1 MQNKTKIIAT
11 IGPASCSKQK
21 LNALI
26 TAGVNVCR
34 INFSHGSHDDYAKII
49 KIIREINEN
58 LNLHTAILT
67 DLQGPKLRIGQVK
80 DNKIK
85 LVKGNHITLTTK
97 KCVGTAEKIY
107 ITYMQFPED
116 IIVGAKI
123 LVDDGKIILK
133 ALKTNKKDEVKAEI
147 IQGGILSSNKG
158 INLPNTRISLP
169 CLTEK
174 DLSDL
179 KFALENDVEWI
190 GLSFVR
196 SASDIVKLK
205 ELIAGQG
212 KKTKVIAKIE
222 KPQAVRDIDNIIKEA
237 DGLMVARGDLG
248 VEVPMQ
254 DVPLIQKEIVKKCQ
268 QAAKPVIIAT
278 QMMESMV
285 KNMTPTRAEVN
296 DVANAV
302 MDGADAVMLSSE
314 TSVGK
319 YPVEAIRTMYKIVE
333 KAETFEEIYNKDH
346 LPGIDH
352 KRIITD
358 WICYNAC
365 KLAQRV
371 SAKAI
376 ITMSFTGYT
385 GFKVSSHRPKA
396 NIFVFTANRSILNT
410 LSMIW
415 GVRGIYYNKFESTD
429 NTITDIK
436 RILKKQGLISEN
448 DLVINITSMPI
459 AEKGESNMLKLS
471 YVK

>member
-26 TAGVNVCR
+26 MAGVDVCR

-97 KCVGTAEKIY
+97 KCIGTADKIY

-205 ELIAGQG
+205 DLIAGDN
-212 KKTKVIAKIE
+212 KKTKEIAKIE

-278 QMMESMV
+278 QMMESMI

-358 WICYNAC
+358 W
-365 KLAQRV
+365 
-371 SAKAI
+371 
-376 ITMSFTGYT
+376 M
-385 GFKVSSHRPKA
+385 P
-396 NIFVFTANRSILNT
+396 SIMRQT
-410 LSMIW
+410 
-415 GVRGIYYNKFESTD
+415 R
-429 NTITDIK
+429 
-436 RILKKQGLISEN
+436 
-448 DLVINITSMPI
+448 
-459 AEKGESNMLKLS
+459 
-471 YVK
+471 